1 MAPWLKVLEE
11 KPDHPMFN
19 VAEAKKLL
27 ADLPQ
32 DDPLNALDEITGWL
46 ASVKETVGFRPER
59 RAEIIM
65 LLDETAQPFH
75 TTLLNNYLAEANLQ
89 DFNSMR
95 MWQGVLIFM
104 RALTDA
110 YALCVEECG
119 QEEKKSPALQE
130 KMPIIFARLLRATA
144 EQVKLGL
151 MRYTKIE
158 HPLWEQLYQYYN
170 LAVENQ
176 LAETLVFAYT
186 KGTPQTSSQRE
197 LLRAV
202 LLHVSSPASLAPDQI
217 EVSFRIAA
225 RLSSF
230 FDFTEVPE
238 EDCGYCFDLA
248 QPAAPKEV
256 TAKIQVTPTMR
267 FFGALRAVPKVAE
280 IIHEKERNKQYEEL
294 GLDNDFTP
302 QGKLTVLKH
311 LQAYWGKDH
320 PYRRQDRR
328 TIKTSIEVI
337 HGFKT
342 ISKRVTQ
349 AELDHMTDLS
359 AEEVQMLK
367 GESTLNLAA
376 TEEDKE
382 LVSETWDVLDISVS
396 GIGGRLPGAASG
408 WIKVGALCGLKAS
421 NSEVW
426 WVGVIR
432 RLETDE
438 EGQMCVGTEILT
450 KKPLSIWLRSLGKE
464 VQSTSGWETSTG
476 SFKYTYV
483 SAILVPDAQGSY
495 AEATLLMESGS
506 FRADYVF
513 EVMMGEKSS
522 NIRLFGLLAQGA
534 DFERISVQWINTA
547 T

>member
-1 MAPWLKVLEE
+1 
-11 KPDHPMFN
+11 MFN

-32 DDPLNALDEITGWL
+32 DDALNALDEITGWL
-46 ASVKETVGFRPER
+46 ASVKETVDFRPER

-75 TTLLNNYLAEANLQ
+75 TTLLDNYLAEANLQ

-110 YALCVEECG
+110 YALCVEECQ
-119 QEEKKSPALQE
+119 QEAKKTPTLQE

-144 EQVKLGL
+144 EQIKLAL
-151 MRYTKIE
+151 MRYTEIE
-158 HPLWEQLYQYYN
+158 RPMWEQLYQYYN
-170 LAVENQ
+170 LAVDNQ
-176 LAETLVFAYT
+176 LADTLVFAYA

-202 LLHVSSPASLAPDQI
+202 LLHVASPASLAPDQI

-230 FDFTEVPE
+230 FDFTDVPE
-238 EDCGYCFDLA
+238 EDCAYCFDLA
-248 QPAAPKEV
+248 DPSPPKGV
-256 TAKIQVTPTMR
+256 TEKLQVTPTMR
-267 FFGALRAVPKVAE
+267 FFGALRAVPKLAE
-280 IIHEKERNKQYEEL
+280 MIHEKERNKKHEEL
-294 GLDNDFTP
+294 SGDNDFTP

-311 LQAYWGKDH
+311 LQAYWGKNH
-320 PYRRQDRR
+320 PYRRHERR
-328 TIKTSIEVI
+328 AIETSIEVI
-337 HGFKT
+337 HGFKI
-342 ISKRVTQ
+342 ISKRVTN

-359 AEEVQMLK
+359 EEEVQMMK
-367 GESTLNLAA
+367 GESTLNLTDA
-376 TEEDKE
+376 EENKE
-382 LVSETWDVLDISVS
+382 VLSESWDVLDISVS
-396 GIGGRLPGAASG
+396 GIGGRLPAAASA
-408 WIKVGALCGLKAS
+408 WVKVGALCGLKAT
-421 NSEVW
+421 NSDVW

-432 RLETDE
+432 RLETDT
-438 EGQMCVGTEILT
+438 EGKMRVGTEILS

-464 VQSTSGWETSTG
+464 AKTTSGWETSSG

-483 SAILVPDAQGSY
+483 PAILVADAQGSY
-495 AEATLLMESGS
+495 AEANLLMESGS
-506 FRADYVF
+506 FLADYIF

-522 NIRLFGLLAQGA
+522 NIKLFGLLVQGA
-534 DFERISVQWINTA
+534 DFERISIQWLSPA